1 MLTAIFLHG
10 HLAEKY
16 GSRFDL
22 DVENVAG
29 AISLLKANFAEFAR
43 DVIGHSYR
51 VWVGKNNVGRDEL
64 MSPAK
69 GRDIH
74 IVPVISGAGGLD
86 SSRVGFIGPKKSN
99 ATGFLLGPHNFPAE
113 SKIGQ
118 VVRIIVG
125 IVLVVV
131 GIIFSEFGGIA
142 WGVYPGLGLIFGGV
156 SDYITFSS
164 LKKLTHSI
172 TEPAGSGGKTVSRY
186 FNGAVNNVGQGN
198 PVPILYGRML
208 VGSQVVSG
216 GLSDGDV

>member
-16 GSRFDL
+16 GHRFDL

-29 AISLLKANFAEFAR
+29 AIALLKANFSEFAR

-51 VWVGKNNVGRDEL
+51 IWVGKNNVGREEL
-64 MSPAK
+64 IAPVK
-69 GRDIH
+69 GRDVH
-74 IVPVISGAGGLD
+74 IVPVVSGAGGLD

-99 ATGFLLGPHNFPAE
+99 ATGFLTGPHNFPSE

-118 VVRIIVG
+118 VVRVIVG
-125 IVLVVV
+125 IVLVIV

-164 LKKLTHSI
+164 IRELSGAI
-172 TEPAGSGGKTVSRY
+172 TEPGSDGGEMLSRY
-186 FNGAVNNVGQGN
+186 FNGPVNTVGQGN
-198 PVPILYGRML
+198 PVPVLYGRL
-208 VGSQVVSG
+208 RVGSQVVSG
-216 GLSDGDV
+216 GLSDADA